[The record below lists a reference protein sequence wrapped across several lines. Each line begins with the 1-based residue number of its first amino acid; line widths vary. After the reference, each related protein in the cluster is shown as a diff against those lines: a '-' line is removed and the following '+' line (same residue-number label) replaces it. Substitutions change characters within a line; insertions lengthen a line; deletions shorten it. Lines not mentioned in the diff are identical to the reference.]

1 MLTRTHLFQGGAAL
15 EWGDQGGAK
24 DAKEAGGE
32 DDSGELDPDLGFY
45 EEPVKGIVDTGG
57 DGEEG
62 SAGGEAGKEAG
73 GSAWWGWNRRGEVR
87 GERLV
92 AVQGSRERW
101 IMGCGMSLM
110 STGVPHLSENAP
122 L

>member
-1 MLTRTHLFQGGAAL
+1 M

-24 DAKEAGGE
+24 DAAEAGGE

-62 SAGGEAGKEAG
+62 DAKGAGGGEAGG
-73 GSAWWGWNRRGEVR
+73 WWGWNRRGEVR
-87 GERLV
+87 GDRLLAV
-92 AVQGSRERW
+92 VQGSRDRCTV
-101 IMGCGMSLM
+101 GCGMRLM
-110 STGVPHLSENAP
+110 DTGLPHL
-122 L
+122 